1 MKPDILLIEPMM
13 ASIEESLDQNYVVHR
28 LFASTDPMSLL
39 ANIGTRIRGVATGG
53 GSGVSPTIFDALPNL
68 EIIAINGV
76 GTDAVDLNKAKARGV
91 RVTTTPNVLTDDVAD
106 LGIALLLAVSRGLCV
121 GDRFVRAGHWPR
133 QAALPLARKI
143 TGKRLGIFGMGRIGR
158 AIARRAEP
166 FDMKIAYTD
175 LNPVAD
181 VSYEFVP
188 DAVVLASR
196 SDFFV
201 IAAAGGQQSRSA
213 IGRKVFEALGPDGF
227 VINVARGS
235 VVDEDALVAALIERR
250 IGGAGLDV
258 FADEPNVPSALL
270 GLDNV
275 VLQPHRASATIETR
289 IAMGELVLANLAAHF
304 AGMPLKSP
312 VI

>member
-121 GDRFVRAGHWPR
+121 GDKRRCRWRAKLQENGW
-133 QAALPLARKI
+133 AFLEWGGSDAR
-143 TGKRLGIFGMGRIGR
+143 
-158 AIARRAEP
+158 
-166 FDMKIAYTD
+166 
-175 LNPVAD
+175 
-181 VSYEFVP
+181 S
-188 DAVVLASR
+188 
-196 SDFFV
+196 
-201 IAAAGGQQSRSA
+201 
-213 IGRKVFEALGPDGF
+213 
-227 VINVARGS
+227 
-235 VVDEDALVAALIERR
+235 
-250 IGGAGLDV
+250 
-258 FADEPNVPSALL
+258 
-270 GLDNV
+270 
-275 VLQPHRASATIETR
+275 
-289 IAMGELVLANLAAHF
+289 LAA
-304 AGMPLKSP
+304 PNRS
-312 VI
+312 I